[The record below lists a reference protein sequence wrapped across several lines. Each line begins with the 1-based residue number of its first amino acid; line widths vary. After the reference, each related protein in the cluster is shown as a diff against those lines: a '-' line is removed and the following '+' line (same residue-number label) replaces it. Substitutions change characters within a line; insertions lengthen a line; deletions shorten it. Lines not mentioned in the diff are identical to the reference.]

1 MQPRR
6 FDCGVLNQ
14 ALRKCFNFK
23 HLLHGPKSE
32 KLLSRITSP
41 TVELSSC
48 SQAHRSKPS
57 PTLVLS
63 ATKIADRKR
72 LLKKRNLSLV
82 SRPTVSQQFARC
94 LSSASSEAGRIQER
108 GRVTVESLC
117 KRWAEQLEK
126 SNVPEPR
133 VSVEYIVAYVLGRKT
148 VSI

>member
-1 MQPRR
+1 MQTWC

-14 ALRKCFNFK
+14 ALRKYFN
-23 HLLHGPKSE
+23 HLLHRSKSE

-72 LLKKRNLSLV
+72 LLKKRNLS
-82 SRPTVSQQFARC
+82 RPTVSQQFARC
-94 LSSASSEAGRIQER
+94 LSSVSSEAGRIQER
-108 GRVTVESLC
+108 GRVTVESVC

>member
-1 MQPRR
+1 MQTWC

-14 ALRKCFNFK
+14 ALRKCFK
-23 HLLHGPKSE
+23 HLLHGSKSE

-41 TVELSSC
+41 TVELS
-48 SQAHRSKPS
+48 
-57 PTLVLS
+57 PTMVLS
-63 ATKIADRKR
+63 AAKIADRKR
-72 LLKKRNLSLV
+72 LLKKRNL

-108 GRVTVESLC
+108 GRVTVESVC